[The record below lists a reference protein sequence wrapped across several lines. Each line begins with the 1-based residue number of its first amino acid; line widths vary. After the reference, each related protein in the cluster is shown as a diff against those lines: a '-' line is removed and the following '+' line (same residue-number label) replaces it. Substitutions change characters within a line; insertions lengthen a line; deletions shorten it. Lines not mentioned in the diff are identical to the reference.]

1 MSQVATE
8 QQWKTKYRELVQ
20 ELEDKERAW
29 AKLEAALRA
38 AAGKL
43 AVAAFGQSPEL
54 DAAIDHVMAVLRTD
68 PMALSLDSS
77 MTGLMRAL
85 KAESAVETKS
95 APPGPGAAPGR
106 VVIVPTASAVTDE
119 IVSLLR
125 AFVRRLA
132 EMPPLVETAA
142 TLARRLE
149 IGVPQ
154 GGWEPFLCS
163 VADAVGEVVNVLE
176 SKRRELEQ
184 FLEQVTHQLA
194 EFEGWTRWQAGAAQS
209 RRADTLG
216 LEATVQAEMVH
227 LNEEVVASPDLAYL
241 KTKVKA
247 RLDNVAREL
256 LDFRHKEERRQ
267 AEDETRASELK
278 QEVAKLK
285 GRTDELV
292 KLCAEQETR
301 LMTDPLTGAHSR
313 YAYERRLEEEFQRW
327 QRHSQPLSF
336 SVWDIDL
343 FKGVNDTFG
352 HEAGDRLLR
361 GVADLLGRN
370 KRAEDFLA
378 RVGGEE
384 FVLLLPMTPL
394 EGAVAVAE
402 KLRSVI
408 EAAAFRHHGQPVKVT
423 VSSGLTEF
431 RGGDTPTTVY
441 ERADRAM
448 YQAKQQGRNRCVAV

>member
-8 QQWKTKYRELVQ
+8 QQWKTKYRELVE

-68 PMALSLDSS
+68 PLALNLDSS

-85 KAESAVETKS
+85 KAESAVETRS
-95 APPGPGAAPGR
+95 APPGPGAAPGG

-119 IVSLLR
+119 IVSLLH

-132 EMPPLVETAA
+132 EMPPLVETARM
-142 TLARRLE
+142 LSRRLE
-149 IGVPQ
+149 TGVPQ
-154 GGWEPFLCS
+154 GGWEPFLRS
-163 VADAVGEVVNVLE
+163 VADAVGEVVNALE
-176 SKRRELEQ
+176 SQRRELEQ

-209 RRADTLG
+209 RRDDTLG

-241 KTKVKA
+241 KIKVKA

-267 AEDETRASELK
+267 AEDKTRASELR

-384 FVLLLPMTPL
+384 F
-394 EGAVAVAE
+394 
-402 KLRSVI
+402 
-408 EAAAFRHHGQPVKVT
+408 
-423 VSSGLTEF
+423 
-431 RGGDTPTTVY
+431 
-441 ERADRAM
+441 
-448 YQAKQQGRNRCVAV
+448 